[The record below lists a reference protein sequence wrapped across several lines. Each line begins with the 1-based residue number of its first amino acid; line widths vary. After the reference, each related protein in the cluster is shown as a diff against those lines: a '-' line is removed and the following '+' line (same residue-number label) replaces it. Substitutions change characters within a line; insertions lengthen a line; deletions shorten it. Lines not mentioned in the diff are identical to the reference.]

1 MNSVQQQ
8 REKKMAST
16 LHKNLYNWKLT
27 LLIFI
32 SLTVVIIFKLYI
44 PFGISVYKRSKQ
56 FYEQYQLRNN
66 SNQLTLELGSIRK
79 DIYMIDSL
87 LAYQEK
93 RKIGNTSNIVDV
105 LYSFADSSQF
115 KTSKVE
121 TSEQLSVLNHTEM
134 PVNVKGTGSYRAAGK
149 FVESIENASWS
160 TRIRQV
166 LMKEDKNG
174 DIEMHVDFVV
184 IE

>member
-1 MNSVQQQ
+1 MNNKLNS
-8 REKKMAST
+8 S
-16 LHKNLYNWKLT
+16 LLNWKLT
-27 LLIFI
+27 SAVLII
-32 SLTVVIIFKLYI
+32 LIIFSAYRMFI
-44 PFGISVYKRSKQ
+44 PLGMSVYKKTIQ

-66 SNQLTLELGSIRK
+66 SDQLTLELGSIRK

-87 LAYQEK
+87 LSYQEK